1 MNKESYFNSVLVIIC
16 YNIYM
21 DKKSKVLLWVIVV
34 AIFVSVGVTFYKTI
48 ILQDF
53 EVVNTGEGEVEE
65 QVL

>member
-1 MNKESYFNSVLVIIC
+1 
-16 YNIYM
+16 M